1 MTEQDVHNTLHSFYV
16 IKQFQ
21 TSGQSVEDFFE
32 ENKDFVKNE
41 YSHEFKFLYYS
52 YSTHRVWITD
62 DCFLE
67 HKRTMDFNGYTEE
80 SDEVYVKRL
89 GVDDNYECCTIK
101 DDDEYI
107 AGRLT
112 QSVSNNDI
120 IDYFKHYG
128 VKAAEFP
135 FVYSSFSDNIGKE
148 NLKNA
153 YLDTCEWE
161 VKKRYSEQQD
171 ILDFT
176 PIDIERKTRFTMLK
190 EELAC
195 CEQVGFDSINQ
206 ALLYCAKKD
215 IFKDEILKYAVFTE
229 NEIDSVKNDLSQ
241 SEIETMKRR
250 ADMVS
255 IAKELINEFTVIEF
269 ENDADFSDLSHIPIA
284 YTTDEIL
291 EFPINVFVDLEKM
304 KLVKRYNNNSEF
316 DSGVYFGE
324 SKDKMYM
331 ILGNLEFDE
340 LVSVPDYVREEIGKD
355 DALDM
360 TNNSSRSL

>member
-1 MTEQDVHNTLHSFYV
+1 MTEQDVHDTLHSFDV
-16 IKQFQ
+16 IKRFQ
-21 TSGQSVEDFFE
+21 TSGQSFEDFFE
-32 ENKDFVKNE
+32 ENKDLVKNE

-67 HKRTMDFNGYTEE
+67 HKRTMDFDGYTEE
-80 SDEVYVKRL
+80 SDEVYIKRL
-89 GVDDNYECCTIK
+89 GVDDRYECCTIK

-107 AGRLT
+107 VGRLT
-112 QSVSNNDI
+112 QSVSSNDI
-120 IDYFKHYG
+120 IDYLKHYE

-135 FVYSSFSDNIGKE
+135 FIFPSFSDNIGKE

-161 VKKRYSEQQD
+161 VKERYSEQQD

-176 PIDIERKTRFTMLK
+176 PIDIERKTKFTMLK

-206 ALLYCAKKD
+206 ALLEFAKKD

-269 ENDADFSDLSHIPIA
+269 ENDADFFLTFLIP
-284 YTTDEIL
+284 TPIL
-291 EFPINVFVDLEKM
+291 LMRYLNFLINVFVDLEKNE
-304 KLVKRYNNNSEF
+304 V
-316 DSGVYFGE
+316 GE
-324 SKDKMYM
+324 A
-331 ILGNLEFDE
+331 
-340 LVSVPDYVREEIGKD
+340 V
-355 DALDM
+355 
-360 TNNSSRSL
+360 